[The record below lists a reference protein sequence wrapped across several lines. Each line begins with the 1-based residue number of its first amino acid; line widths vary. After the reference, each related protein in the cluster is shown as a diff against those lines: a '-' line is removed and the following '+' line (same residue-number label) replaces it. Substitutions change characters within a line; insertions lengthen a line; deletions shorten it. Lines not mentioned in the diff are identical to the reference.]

1 MKRLCLPLCA
11 LLAALSCLFFYKPT
25 RVTPAAATDGVQY
38 ALLPEDTVL
47 YAAAADGYVPMF
59 TMPRTYFVILLSAD
73 KNGYTSASWL
83 DVTGFVE
90 TAKVEAVDYTPVTK
104 YPTRNLT
111 AANDRNPVNIR
122 SAPDHTADNIIGAI
136 PDGASAAVYGETTG
150 SELIPQV
157 GGLWYYVRYTEND
170 RSVYG
175 YVYSAQV
182 AAEPVTENVIERET
196 PAAADPV
203 EEDGELGAS
212 AKIGVIAALTVP
224 AVIVMLLIFRP
235 APKNRK
241 PRQL

>member
-1 MKRLCLPLCA
+1 M
-11 LLAALSCLFFYKPT
+11 
-25 RVTPAAATDGVQY
+25 
-38 ALLPEDTVL
+38 
-47 YAAAADGYVPMF
+47 
-59 TMPRTYFVILLSAD
+59 
-73 KNGYTSASWL
+73 
-83 DVTGFVE
+83 
-90 TAKVEAVDYTPVTK
+90 
-104 YPTRNLT
+104 
-111 AANDRNPVNIR
+111 
-122 SAPDHTADNIIGAI
+122 
-136 PDGASAAVYGETTG
+136 
-150 SELIPQV
+150 

-196 PAAADPV
+196 PAVADPV